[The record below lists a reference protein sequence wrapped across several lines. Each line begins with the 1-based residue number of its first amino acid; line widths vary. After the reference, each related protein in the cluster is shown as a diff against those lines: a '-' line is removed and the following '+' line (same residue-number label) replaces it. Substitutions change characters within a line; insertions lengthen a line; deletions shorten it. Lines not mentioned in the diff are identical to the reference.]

1 MPGMSKQRRL
11 EWSFF
16 LDHRNRISYNP
27 LCRGCIHGCKQ
38 SSGQSLFFARI
49 TGQNAGN
56 RQTEGCH
63 DSLYPISREGGD
75 IPSLST

>member
-1 MPGMSKQRRL
+1 MPRMNKQRRL

-38 SSGQSLFFARI
+38 SFRAVVVLCPHYWSKRWKPPDRGL
-49 TGQNAGN
+49 
-56 RQTEGCH
+56 
-63 DSLYPISREGGD
+63 SRFV
-75 IPSLST
+75 IPLIPAKEVTFHH

>member
-1 MPGMSKQRRL
+1 MPRMSKQRRL

-38 SSGQSLFFARI
+38 SFRAIVVLCPALLVKTLETARLS
-49 TGQNAGN
+49 
-56 RQTEGCH
+56 CH

>member
-1 MPGMSKQRRL
+1 MPRMSKSKKL

-38 SSGQSLFFARI
+38 SFRACLVACPHYNSKRSKICEDKGAK
-49 TGQNAGN
+49 NA
-56 RQTEGCH
+56 E
-63 DSLYPISREGGD
+63 
-75 IPSLST
+75 

>member
-1 MPGMSKQRRL
+1 MPRMSKQRRL

-38 SSGQSLFFARI
+38 SFRAIVVLCPHYWSKRL
-49 TGQNAGN
+49 
-56 RQTEGCH
+56 TEGCH

>member
-1 MPGMSKQRRL
+1 MPRMNKQRRL

-27 LCRGCIHGCKQ
+27 LCLAASTAVSRA
-38 SSGQSLFFARI
+38 SGQSLFFARI

-56 RQTEGCH
+56 RPTEGCH
-63 DSLYPISREGGD
+63 GS
-75 IPSLST
+75 